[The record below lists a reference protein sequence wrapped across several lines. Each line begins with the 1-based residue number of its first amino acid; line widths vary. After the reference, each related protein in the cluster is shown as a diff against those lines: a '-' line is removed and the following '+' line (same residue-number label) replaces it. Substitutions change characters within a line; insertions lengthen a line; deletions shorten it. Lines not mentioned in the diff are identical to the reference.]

1 MALNRFMLRDTY
13 PVQSLELAKA
23 DTHHTVDSIL
33 DHLHRRIEADSR
45 VAYIAT
51 FDHYS
56 HTTQQPEHEIAD
68 DIRDARLVL
77 FCFGL
82 RLPVPEAPA
91 ARPRSISVVETD
103 DRFVISFME
112 APMPLAN
119 NAMTEWVEALNEA
132 TQDA

>member
-1 MALNRFMLRDTY
+1 MLNHFLLRDTY
-13 PVQSLELAKA
+13 PVRSLELQK
-23 DTHHTVDSIL
+23 DETSLSSVDEIL
-33 DHLHRRIEADSR
+33 EHLRERIDADSR

-56 HTTQQPEHEIAD
+56 HTTSQPEHEIAD
-68 DIRDARLVL
+68 EIRDARLII

-103 DRFVISFME
+103 ERFVVSFME

-119 NAMTEWVEALNEA
+119 NAMTEWVEGLAEA
-132 TQDA
+132 SQTA